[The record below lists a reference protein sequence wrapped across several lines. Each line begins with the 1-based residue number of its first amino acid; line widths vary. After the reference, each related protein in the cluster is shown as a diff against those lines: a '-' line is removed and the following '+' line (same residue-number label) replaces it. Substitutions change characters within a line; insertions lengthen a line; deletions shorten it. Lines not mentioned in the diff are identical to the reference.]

1 LTVSV
6 FVWEPGC
13 TRPRHGSAASRG
25 RFVRYLITRV
35 GRSPGLRRSVELA
48 KETARAGGVH
58 TGAPDSRHPARPG
71 FMSAHGWVR
80 ALEVAGF
87 SEITVLP
94 AQIERCA
101 EIYPGFYSGAIT
113 ARV

>member
-1 LTVSV
+1 
-6 FVWEPGC
+6 
-13 TRPRHGSAASRG
+13 
-25 RFVRYLITRV
+25 
-35 GRSPGLRRSVELA
+35 
-48 KETARAGGVH
+48 
-58 TGAPDSRHPARPG
+58 
-71 FMSAHGWVR
+71 MSAHGWVR